1 MAQWLQVVCIRNPNT
16 TFNPSSTHPL
26 GRTVSYSLTN
36 SSHLTL
42 AVFILCWRDTQTKTC
57 SKWGSGSDAA
67 IPLHWVWSAEN
78 VRSLLAAELKVI
90 QRMRQRPMLQNY
102 RSGFCEKVPVIFNFG
117 RDKVHKIVLFNLS
130 VKKIKSMSFSSTH
143 SVQGHSW
150 AWAYPQLSLGK
161 TQDTPW
167 AGCQTIAS

>member
-57 SKWGSGSDAA
+57 SKWGSGSHA
-67 IPLHWVWSAEN
+67 

-117 RDKVHKIVLFNLS
+117 RDKVHKIVLFNLT

-150 AWAYPQLSLGK
+150 A
-161 TQDTPW
+161 
-167 AGCQTIAS
+167 